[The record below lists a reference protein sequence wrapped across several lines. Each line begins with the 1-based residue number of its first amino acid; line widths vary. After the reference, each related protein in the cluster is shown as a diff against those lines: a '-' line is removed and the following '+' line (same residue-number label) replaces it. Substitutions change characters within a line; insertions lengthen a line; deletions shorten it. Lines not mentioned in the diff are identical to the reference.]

1 MSEMVSR
8 TVNRSK
14 YRKSHKQRPV
24 FGFLLAS
31 LHTGAS
37 RALWP
42 GLIDAAE
49 RLDVNLI
56 CFPGGRLRAQVAFE
70 SQRNVIYDLAGKE
83 CLDGLVTW
91 ASSLGGV
98 TTLAEI
104 NSFHHRYQSLPI
116 VSLAQ
121 FMEGTPTV
129 SIDSYHGMRDLLEHL
144 INVHGY
150 QRLAFIRGPEEHYYA
165 QERYRAYLDT
175 LQAYNLPLVPELVTR
190 PLRWEAGV
198 EAVKIL
204 LDERGLHPGEDFQ
217 AVVAISDM
225 LALWALKTLQDRGF
239 KVPYDVAVTGFNNSI
254 EERLATPPLTT
265 VDLPFYDQ
273 GAKALEILLAQWK
286 GETIPAL
293 ITLPSSL
300 VVRQSCGCPSA
311 AVAQAAGMPE
321 VYGQDQF
328 LSTKEVRTRLS
339 ANRVE
344 CLSEMAVGSHVNDEM
359 VSEWIEPIFDA
370 FLVELKGT
378 SSGNFLKT
386 LEDVLDRAM
395 RTNNDIIL
403 WHGAISVLRRWTLP
417 GIASNQGCWIEALF
431 AQARITVSEAVQRSH
446 AYWQWQ
452 SDRQTENLRETART
466 LLTTF
471 DLAQLTEALTSC
483 LPRLGI
489 PSTYLALYEN
499 PAESLEYAR
508 IVMAYTDQ
516 GRIPLESE
524 GRRFLVNQIIPPDLL
539 LQGRR
544 YSLVVEPLFFQ
555 ERAIGYVVFEI
566 GPRDGEVYE
575 LLRSNLSSALQGASL
590 FHEIQRARITAE
602 KADRIKTRLLA
613 NVSHELRTPLNIILA
628 YTQNALQ
635 RPSPYAM
642 ELPQALESDLQQ
654 IQQNAE
660 HLLRVINDL
669 LDLSRAEIDELDLD
683 LELINPYSL
692 ITDAFYNLAN
702 QSCSQSV
709 RWHLDF
715 PERLP
720 IIRADAVRLRQ
731 IFLNLLSN
739 ARKFTESG
747 QITLGA
753 EVVPPEIHFWVSDTG
768 VGIPIE
774 EHERIFEPFVTIE
787 NDREISGGIGLGLS
801 ITRHLIALH
810 GGSMTLES
818 TPGKGSTFHVYLP
831 LPALEANRVVSEQT
845 RPVLLLISSTDT
857 PPPVIQEMSQRQSL
871 DIRRL
876 RTNDDLEIILAE
888 TQPVALAWDLST
900 AQTDDWVL
908 IRRLRH
914 FSKLAQTP
922 VILYGQ
928 GKQNDSGVPSP
939 TIGLTGFVI
948 KSANNQTLL
957 DMIESLSPVQAT
969 GSILIVD
976 DDPQVCADH
985 KAMVEK
991 GLPGYRVRTAGSGE
1005 TALIAMAE
1013 EAPVL
1018 VLLDMVM
1025 PVLSGADVLDRMRK
1039 DPRLC
1044 QVPVIILSNKALS
1057 QEDVKRLEHH
1067 IHVTF
1072 QRKGLLKEGE
1082 TVLALHR
1089 ALLGTDTLPPQTS
1102 ALVKRAVSYLHQN
1115 YAHSFSRWEIASDI
1129 GVSEDY
1135 LSRVFSRELGV
1146 TPWDYL
1152 NRLRI
1157 LQAKALLLNTDDN
1170 IGSIARQV
1178 GFKDQAYFSRVFRKL
1193 TDLSPQSFRGGAA
1206 GK

>member
-1 MSEMVSR
+1 
-8 TVNRSK
+8 
-14 YRKSHKQRPV
+14 
-24 FGFLLAS
+24 
-31 LHTGAS
+31 
-37 RALWP
+37 
-42 GLIDAAE
+42 
-49 RLDVNLI
+49 
-56 CFPGGRLRAQVAFE
+56 
-70 SQRNVIYDLAGKE
+70 
-83 CLDGLVTW
+83 
-91 ASSLGGV
+91 
-98 TTLAEI
+98 
-104 NSFHHRYQSLPI
+104 
-116 VSLAQ
+116 
-121 FMEGTPTV
+121 
-129 SIDSYHGMRDLLEHL
+129 
-144 INVHGY
+144 
-150 QRLAFIRGPEEHYYA
+150 
-165 QERYRAYLDT
+165 
-175 LQAYNLPLVPELVTR
+175 
-190 PLRWEAGV
+190 
-198 EAVKIL
+198 
-204 LDERGLHPGEDFQ
+204 
-217 AVVAISDM
+217 
-225 LALWALKTLQDRGF
+225 
-239 KVPYDVAVTGFNNSI
+239 
-254 EERLATPPLTT
+254 
-265 VDLPFYDQ
+265 
-273 GAKALEILLAQWK
+273 
-286 GETIPAL
+286 
-293 ITLPSSL
+293 
-300 VVRQSCGCPSA
+300 
-311 AVAQAAGMPE
+311 
-321 VYGQDQF
+321 
-328 LSTKEVRTRLS
+328 
-339 ANRVE
+339 
-344 CLSEMAVGSHVNDEM
+344 
-359 VSEWIEPIFDA
+359 
-370 FLVELKGT
+370 
-378 SSGNFLKT
+378 
-386 LEDVLDRAM
+386 
-395 RTNNDIIL
+395 
-403 WHGAISVLRRWTLP
+403 
-417 GIASNQGCWIEALF
+417 
-431 AQARITVSEAVQRSH
+431 
-446 AYWQWQ
+446 
-452 SDRQTENLRETART
+452 
-466 LLTTF
+466 
-471 DLAQLTEALTSC
+471 
-483 LPRLGI
+483 
-489 PSTYLALYEN
+489 
-499 PAESLEYAR
+499 
-508 IVMAYTDQ
+508 
-516 GRIPLESE
+516 
-524 GRRFLVNQIIPPDLL
+524 
-539 LQGRR
+539 
-544 YSLVVEPLFFQ
+544 
-555 ERAIGYVVFEI
+555 
-566 GPRDGEVYE
+566 
-575 LLRSNLSSALQGASL
+575 
-590 FHEIQRARITAE
+590 
-602 KADRIKTRLLA
+602 
-613 NVSHELRTPLNIILA
+613 
-628 YTQNALQ
+628 
-635 RPSPYAM
+635 
-642 ELPQALESDLQQ
+642 
-654 IQQNAE
+654 
-660 HLLRVINDL
+660 
-669 LDLSRAEIDELDLD
+669 
-683 LELINPYSL
+683 
-692 ITDAFYNLAN
+692 
-702 QSCSQSV
+702 
-709 RWHLDF
+709 
-715 PERLP
+715 
-720 IIRADAVRLRQ
+720 
-731 IFLNLLSN
+731 
-739 ARKFTESG
+739 
-747 QITLGA
+747 
-753 EVVPPEIHFWVSDTG
+753 
-768 VGIPIE
+768 
-774 EHERIFEPFVTIE
+774 
-787 NDREISGGIGLGLS
+787 
-801 ITRHLIALH
+801 
-810 GGSMTLES
+810 
-818 TPGKGSTFHVYLP
+818 
-831 LPALEANRVVSEQT
+831 
-845 RPVLLLISSTDT
+845 VLLLISSTDT